1 MDMGKVLARLAI
13 FGIFLTGAF
22 DASAQFAPFDSPPMR
37 RLLRGLPQVQTPENL
52 SDRPTI
58 SCSNLRNSVAQ
69 ILCSGR
75 EGAAADWAVNSATW
89 AYLHHVGD
97 AGKAA
102 FEAEQTEW
110 RNSVVQRCSLPA
122 LFDPAFVGKRE
133 SLCVVSLFQQ
143 RARQIRSRLPAEAL
157 AEASLAPEQRA
168 SLQQQLIDAGFLTG
182 TADGEF
188 GPVTRDA
195 HQTVSDFTR

>member
-1 MDMGKVLARLAI
+1 MGKVLARLAI
-13 FGIFLTGAF
+13 FGILLTGAV

-37 RLLRGLPQVQTPENL
+37 RLLRGLPQVQTVENL
-52 SDRPTI
+52 SDRPTT

-102 FEAEQTEW
+102 FGGRADRVAQFGCATVLAANGIRSDVRW
-110 RNSVVQRCSLPA
+110 QAR
-122 LFDPAFVGKRE
+122 DPMCRQPVPTASPTDPLQVACG
-133 SLCVVSLFQQ
+133 VVSGGQPCSQ
-143 RARQIRSRLPAEAL
+143 NKE
-157 AEASLAPEQRA
+157 
-168 SLQQQLIDAGFLTG
+168 LQFN
-182 TADGEF
+182 
-188 GPVTRDA
+188 
-195 HQTVSDFTR
+195 SN